1 MTISGETGGPWGD
14 RHVKELCDTGG
25 GCNNGENC
33 DIDEDCDDHVICDT
47 DEGCNNGEN
56 CDNDECRSDDEI
68 CDKDK
73 ICGDTYRRCIIPVT
87 RPAPLPESEL
97 IPLWREILRSRR
109 YTNFGPMYRRLQRRL
124 EDYCGVSYVI
134 PVSSGHQALQ
144 LSIEGLR
151 LHENHIWREVIT
163 SPFTFLSTTEAIL
176 REGMIPVFADVDPTT
191 GCLSPSSIEEHLTA
205 YTAAILPIH
214 VYGHICDNPPI
225 EALAKQYHLPVIYDA
240 AHAFG
245 ETVACTQDM
254 QQLSAQTPQRLN
266 TSSENPEA
274 GHTYSP
280 SVAANQSEP
289 QRESP
294 ATESTMIESKSVMS
308 LGTLSCC
315 SFHATKVFTT
325 GEGGAIFCK
334 DPDLAKRIEALT
346 NFGIRDGAFTNL
358 IGTNVKLDEFRS
370 TIGLVSLAHFKETTH
385 QRQQRYLRYCENLAG
400 LCGIYVFD
408 PAIRFRGCNVQK
420 VYERIDTHDEC
431 DDVGGND
438 VCNDDRRDVYGQS
451 EDSSEHHYVARLNYG
466 YMPVLITEESN
477 LTRDEVCDWL
487 LANGI
492 ETRKYFYP
500 LTSEHPGVRRRIE
513 DYRNNIYGFREPY
526 DPTTET
532 PNAFY
537 LSRHILCLPLY
548 ADLPL
553 DEVDRISSL
562 IIHLYRKANAARTCA
577 GAAQLREGTS

>member
-1 MTISGETGGPWGD
+1 MTISGKTGGPWGD
-14 RHVKELCDTGG
+14 RPVKELCDTGG
-25 GCNNGENC
+25 
-33 DIDEDCDDHVICDT
+33 
-47 DEGCNNGEN
+47 GCNNGEN

-73 ICGDTYRRCIIPVT
+73 ICGAIDRRRIIPVT

-97 IPLWREILRSRR
+97 IPLWREILHSRR
-109 YTNFGPMYRRLQRRL
+109 YTNFGPMYRRLQRHL
-124 EDYCGVSYVI
+124 EDYCGVPYVI

-214 VYGHICDNPPI
+214 VYGHICDDTPI

-245 ETVACTQDM
+245 ETLA
-254 QQLSAQTPQRLN
+254 S
-266 TSSENPEA
+266 
-274 GHTYSP
+274 
-280 SVAANQSEP
+280 NQSET
-289 QRESP
+289 QNELLT
-294 ATESTMIESKSVMS
+294 TESATLKSKSVIG

-325 GEGGAIFCK
+325 GEGGAVFCK
-334 DPDLAKRIEALT
+334 DPDLAKRIETLT

-358 IGTNVKLDEFRS
+358 TGTNVKLDEFRS
-370 TIGLVSLAHFKETTH
+370 AIGLVSLAYFDETTR

-408 PAIRFRGCNVQK
+408 PAGVSCNTHFDSNSNSNFHFNYESDHQGENVSNIRF
-420 VYERIDTHDEC
+420 DEC
-431 DDVGGND
+431 SEESGG
-438 VCNDDRRDVYGQS
+438 
-451 EDSSEHHYVARLNYG
+451 HHCVERFNYG
-466 YMPVLITEESN
+466 YMPILVTEESDI
-477 LTRDEVCDWL
+477 TRDDVCEWL

-492 ETRKYFYP
+492 EARKYFYP
-500 LTSEHPGVRRRIE
+500 LTSEHSGVRRRIE
-513 DYRNNIYGFREPY
+513 DYRYDLYGFREPY
-526 DPTTET
+526 DPTAET

-562 IIHLYRKANAARTCA
+562 IIHMYRKANTARTYA
-577 GAAQLREGTS
+577 GMAQLREGAL